1 MNFYENILILSP
13 DLDDKELESAVE
25 RVKNIVI
32 KSGGEILKSENW
44 GRRKLAYNLKKQ
56 DKGVYYLLVFKS
68 PPEVVSEIERLYKVF
83 DSLLKFLVIKLKKK
97 QVAAVM
103 SSLAES
109 ADKSSGDTAT
119 ETLPEKKDMKEGENV
134 Q

>member
-13 DLDDKELESAVE
+13 NLDDKELESAVE